1 MILVDDRIGSVHYA
15 SQLKPS
21 QIERLEFGDI
31 CFEAANGQLI
41 GIEVKKIEDAV
52 GSLLSGRLADHQIP
66 GMLSMYNVSYLI
78 VEGYY
83 RCDPVSGL
91 IQGWKGNS
99 WRDIHSR
106 RQSLTWES
114 LDNWLTSI
122 ETLANIR
129 VRRTVSE
136 KETVRTIQSL
146 YNWWGHGDH
155 RSLKVFNT
163 ASEAAGM
170 ERPNLLRRV
179 AKELPGIGWERSIA
193 VANYFG
199 TIWNMA
205 NASEGEWTSIEGIGD
220 GIAGNVYRAINGES
234 K

>member
-15 SQLKPS
+15 SKLHPS
-21 QIERLEFGDI
+21 QVERLEFGDI
-31 CFEAANGQLI
+31 CFEASNGQLV
-41 GIEVKKIEDAV
+41 GIEIKKINDAV
-52 GSLLSGRLADHQIP
+52 GSLLSGRLAEHQIP
-66 GMLSMYNVSYLI
+66 GMLSMYGVSYII

-91 IQGWKGNS
+91 IQGWTGGS
-99 WRDIHSR
+99 WRDIHNK
-106 RQSLTWES
+106 RQSITWES

-129 VRRTVSE
+129 IRRTVSE

-146 YNWWGHGDH
+146 YNWWGREDH
-155 RSLKVFNT
+155 RSMKVFNT
-163 ASEAAGM
+163 ASRAAGI
-170 ERPNLLRRV
+170 EPPNLLRRV
-179 AKELPGIGWERSIA
+179 VKELPGIGWERSIV
-193 VANYFG
+193 VADHFG

-205 NASEGEWTSIEGIGD
+205 NASEEEWITIEGIGE
-220 GIAGNVYRAINGES
+220 GIAGKVYRAINGES